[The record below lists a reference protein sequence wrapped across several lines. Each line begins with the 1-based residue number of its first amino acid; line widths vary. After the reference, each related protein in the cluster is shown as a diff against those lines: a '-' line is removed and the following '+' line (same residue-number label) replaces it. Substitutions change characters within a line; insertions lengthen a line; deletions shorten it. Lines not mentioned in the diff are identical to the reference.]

1 MYKAQN
7 VKILYIGRKI
17 FSLTHKAQ
25 NIIMVESK
33 EREVWSMERKTTEA
47 TRRAIYKY
55 DDKFISNV
63 CSLQDQDRDKGNSFG
78 GNYSYKFDGYSINSG
93 MGNNKGRGR
102 VRRR

>member
-7 VKILYIGRKI
+7 IKILYIGRKI

-55 DDKFISNV
+55 DDMFERVNCRFAKGTKERIKALKYSVNDFIKLAV
-63 CSLQDQDRDKGNSFG
+63 VEKLEREEKIL
-78 GNYSYKFDGYSINSG
+78 K
-93 MGNNKGRGR
+93 
-102 VRRR
+102 